1 MQAHFVPPN
10 IATNRFLFE
19 APSLRSAAAHSRTQ
33 TRRSIYVA
41 GGFKQT
47 LHILATLFLHDLPGR
62 QFILADIRI
71 ELIADGPSEY
81 SKPVAVI

>member
-1 MQAHFVPPN
+1 
-10 IATNRFLFE
+10 
-19 APSLRSAAAHSRTQ
+19 
-33 TRRSIYVA
+33 VA